1 MGVTRR
7 GDLTLIMEILLEL
20 TSACPTLLLTT
31 YRSEKKNRANIAI
44 CKHGKLQLFRD
55 KHNILGVLPSRK
67 MIPSTYTR
75 DGKWVN
81 KTSRLGDQKEQVPD
95 RS

>member
-1 MGVTRR
+1 MT
-7 GDLTLIMEILLEL
+7 MEIILEL
-20 TSACPTLLLTT
+20 MSACPTLLPMA
-31 YRSEKKNRANIAI
+31 YHSQEKSRANTAI
-44 CKHGKLQLFRD
+44 CKHGKLKLFRD
-55 KHNILGVLPSRK
+55 KCNILGVLPSRK

-81 KTSRLGDQKEQVPD
+81 KTSRLGDQKQQVLD